1 MSSLGKKYRLA
12 GRVSL
17 LLAAMVGLLGAAGIA
32 LTLARFQPAAPEV
45 ATVLPAP
52 LPLPDF
58 ALTGHDD
65 KAFTRDR
72 LTGQVSLVFF
82 GFTQCPDICP
92 VTLQQ
97 LSVVRRRLEEAGAEV
112 IPEIVF
118 VSVDPS
124 RDDTETLAEYVNAFG
139 NGVYGV
145 RGDLDSLNV
154 LTEPLGVF
162 HARPETDDGYD
173 VEHMSAVL
181 VINQS
186 AEFAALFRPPHEIE
200 AIVAD
205 WPGLM
210 RQL

>member
-1 MSSLGKKYRLA
+1 M
-12 GRVSL
+12 

-32 LTLARFQPAAPEV
+32 LMLARFQPADPEV

-58 ALTGHDD
+58 ALTGHDGN
-65 KAFTRDR
+65 AFTRDE
-72 LTGQVSLVFF
+72 LSGQVSLVFF

-97 LSVVRRRLEEAGAEV
+97 LSVVRRRLEVAGADV

-118 VSVDPS
+118 ISVDPA
-124 RDDTETLAEYVNAFG
+124 RDDTETLAKYVSAFG
-139 NGVYGV
+139 DGVYGV

-162 HARPETDDGYD
+162 HARPRTDDGYD

-181 VINQS
+181 VINPR
-186 AEFAALFRPPHEIE
+186 AEFAALFRPPHAIE

-205 WPGLM
+205 WPGLV
-210 RQL
+210 RKL

>member
-1 MSSLGKKYRLA
+1 
-12 GRVSL
+12 
-17 LLAAMVGLLGAAGIA
+17 MVGLLGAAGIA
-32 LTLARFQPAAPEV
+32 LTLARYEPADPEV

-58 ALTGHDD
+58 VLTGHDGET
-65 KAFTRDR
+65 FTRDQ
-72 LTGQVSLVFF
+72 LAGQVSLVFF

-97 LSVVRRRLEEAGAEV
+97 LSVVRRRLEDAGAEA

-118 VSVDPS
+118 VSVDPA
-124 RDDTETLAEYVNAFG
+124 RDDAETLAEYVSAFG
-139 NGVYGV
+139 DGVYGV
-145 RGDLDSLNV
+145 RGDLDALNV

-173 VEHMSAVL
+173 VEHTSAVL
-181 VINQS
+181 VINER
-186 AEFAALFRPPHEIE
+186 AEFAAVFRAPHAVE

-205 WPGLM
+205 WPGVLH
-210 RQL
+210 RL